1 MPQDIA
7 LHPNFKIREIFYFY
21 GKINELSVTE
31 IQQRTQ
37 FLTELLDLP
46 PPYRMVQELS
56 GGQKRRV
63 SFGAALIHDPKLLI
77 LDEPTVGVDP
87 LLRAKIWKHLVN
99 LSSTNETTIL
109 ITTHYIEEARQAN
122 KVGLMRQGVL
132 LSEGEPESLIK
143 QRGLSNLEAVFLEL
157 CADDNQKITQALDQ
171 SVMDDEEHLL
181 VDNKRNHGDTDLG
194 VQSTL
199 EQKVLDFH
207 GEQPCCQKLCRSA
220 KQSLLNPAHLGACIL
235 KDTIHLI
242 RNKPLMIF
250 QFILPFIQISILLLA
265 IGGNPKDVPVGVFN
279 EDKGIADVYLSNQFL
294 DFVNTGSL
302 LQFHYYDSKQSLQ
315 DAAHRAQVTGTV
327 HFGANYSIDLV
338 KRGTNFKDTTVET
351 ALGGS
356 VYISLDQTVLM
367 TAMLLEEK
375 FMEAFA
381 QFGFQLVN
389 NVTHNPA
396 ITILPINFTKPF
408 YGEEVKTFTDYMAPG
423 VILQLTYAM
432 SVSLTGIGAII
443 ERKLGLVD
451 RLSASG
457 VTETVLMLSLMTVQC
472 FIMTGQLCIL
482 FVMALLV
489 FDTPFMGNIALAIL
503 IAYLQGVSGLVFG
516 IIVSAVCTEET
527 QAMQLSLGTF
537 YPIMLLSGVIWPLDA
552 IPYPLRYISYALPP
566 TLPAAAMRDVFLR
579 GWGISYRE
587 VWGGILVNVG
597 FICLFLTIAVVIRK
611 ILWYNR

>member
-1 MPQDIA
+1 M
-7 LHPNFKIREIFYFY
+7 IF
-21 GKINELSVTE
+21 S
-31 IQQRTQ
+31 
-37 FLTELLDLP
+37 LL
-46 PPYRMVQELS
+46 
-56 GGQKRRV
+56 
-63 SFGAALIHDPKLLI
+63 
-77 LDEPTVGVDP
+77 
-87 LLRAKIWKHLVN
+87 
-99 LSSTNETTIL
+99 
-109 ITTHYIEEARQAN
+109 
-122 KVGLMRQGVL
+122 
-132 LSEGEPESLIK
+132 
-143 QRGLSNLEAVFLEL
+143 
-157 CADDNQKITQALDQ
+157 
-171 SVMDDEEHLL
+171 VMDDEEHLL

-207 GEQPCCQKLCRSA
+207 GEQSCCQKLCRSA

-302 LQFHYYDSKQSLQ
+302 LQLHYYDSKQSLQ

-338 KRGTNFKDTTVET
+338 KRGTSFKDTTVET